1 MRTAA
6 IAVACLVLA
15 GCGGSGV
22 AGKVK
27 TACMKDSDM
36 TESECTCVA
45 DRAAKDLSKDAQ
57 AMLVAQMEDNTAR
70 VQELSQQMSM
80 QDAASLGTFMM
91 NAAAQCAAGRSE

>member
-36 TESECTCVA
+36 TESECSCVA

-70 VQELSQQMSM
+70 VQELSTPRSTVPCPSRVRQG
-80 QDAASLGTFMM
+80 LGRVG
-91 NAAAQCAAGRSE
+91 AQRPRR